1 MVLSFGRVVSRLR
14 IGMGDYAN
22 VDSVMSLNRFQI
34 CVRGDFQHFASFI
47 SQAFDDVLS
56 DDVRSCCLSVFFSG
70 VWIVL

>member
-1 MVLSFGRVVSRLR
+1 ML
-14 IGMGDYAN
+14 N